1 METISFSQILDDKYG
16 QIGSIARDAYE
27 EEAQAFRIGILLK
40 ETRKEMKMTQ
50 AQLALKIGTKKSYI
64 SRVERGIC
72 DIQVTTLQRIIE
84 MGLGKKME
92 ILIRS

>member
-1 METISFSQILDDKYG
+1 MKTISFSQILDDKYG

-40 ETRKEMKMTQ
+40 
-50 AQLALKIGTKKSYI
+50 
-64 SRVERGIC
+64 
-72 DIQVTTLQRIIE
+72 RIIE

>member
-1 METISFSQILDDKYG
+1 
-16 QIGSIARDAYE
+16 
-27 EEAQAFRIGILLK
+27 
-40 ETRKEMKMTQ
+40 MKMTQ